1 MRSRIILTGLLV
13 VSLTGCLTPYRVG
26 EASLDPALL
35 EECSLPVLTGN
46 TNAALADYA
55 VRLEQALAAC
65 NADKRILRERL
76 Q

>member
-1 MRSRIILTGLLV
+1 MLSRTILTGLLV
-13 VSLTGCLTPYRVG
+13 ASLTGCSTHYRA
-26 EASLDPALL
+26 EEPALDPALL
-35 EECSLPVLTGN
+35 EECPLPVLTGN

-76 Q
+76 R